1 MKRYFVEI
9 YEEETDA
16 YLLQT
21 KYYNSVEEC
30 REFIRQI
37 SYFMLECYHMA
48 IMVAE
53 GKVLHHCVSSYQEA
67 FASKHTTI
75 LFFRRNNNLSEP
87 YFTIELAQ
95 NDSIDNKFSI
105 RQVHGSCNS
114 NPNAEIVQAL
124 LQWAAETGN
133 VDETSIH
140 SQYGALCCRG

>member
-9 YEEETDA
+9 YKEETDA

-53 GKVLHHCVSSYQEA
+53 RKDEENFDIKLY
-67 FASKHTTI
+67 
-75 LFFRRNNNLSEP
+75 
-87 YFTIELAQ
+87 
-95 NDSIDNKFSI
+95 
-105 RQVHGSCNS
+105 
-114 NPNAEIVQAL
+114 
-124 LQWAAETGN
+124 ET
-133 VDETSIH
+133 V
-140 SQYGALCCRG
+140 A

>member
-53 GKVLHHCVSSYQEA
+53 GKDEENFDIKLY
-67 FASKHTTI
+67 
-75 LFFRRNNNLSEP
+75 
-87 YFTIELAQ
+87 
-95 NDSIDNKFSI
+95 
-105 RQVHGSCNS
+105 
-114 NPNAEIVQAL
+114 
-124 LQWAAETGN
+124 ET
-133 VDETSIH
+133 V
-140 SQYGALCCRG
+140 A